1 MVHSILTRVELL
13 CDDMLTEEDQE
24 TLPTGDVIY
33 EMPVRIFVPLG
44 KSDKTVSIADF
55 MFKDERKIDAVERIK
70 EVTGMVVSG
79 KLDAIYPVLSGSD
92 FFRMPSITYDDG
104 IQDEEGTKT
113 VAPPLT
119 AQTAQR
125 SWSSWVA
132 GYRA

>member
-79 KLDAIYPVLSGSD
+79 QLDLSCLAWN
-92 FFRMPSITYDDG
+92 FL
-104 IQDEEGTKT
+104 ECL
-113 VAPPLT
+113 PLIHVGNVWW
-119 AQTAQR
+119 R
-125 SWSSWVA
+125 
-132 GYRA
+132 